1 MAEPR
6 KKARAPRRP
15 RAATPKASSRGGTG
29 HYGNG
34 DDGNGKGDGNGD
46 DGHGDENQESVAA
59 HALFVERHFGG
70 GAAASAELLDRANR
84 VWRQLPGAV
93 VGVAGLVRPLRPQPV
108 PEPPERTGDVR

>member
-6 KKARAPRRP
+6 KKPPTPRRP
-15 RAATPKASSRGGTG
+15 RAASRKASSSGAGTG
-29 HYGNG
+29 DTGRHYDG
-34 DDGNGKGDGNGD
+34 DDGE
-46 DGHGDENQESVAA
+46 ENQESVAA

-93 VGVAGLVRPLRPQPV
+93 VGSAGLVRPLRPETL
-108 PEPPERTGDVR
+108 PEPPDRTESAR